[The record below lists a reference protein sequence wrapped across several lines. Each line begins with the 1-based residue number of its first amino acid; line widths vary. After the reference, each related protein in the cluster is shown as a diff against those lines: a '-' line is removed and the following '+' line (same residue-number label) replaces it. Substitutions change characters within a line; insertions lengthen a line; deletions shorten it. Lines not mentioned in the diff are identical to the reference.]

1 MTSSKHPRRLS
12 FQFFWT
18 SFPCWPVGERRQSGA
33 ISISCHHHFSFQL
46 LQQAPTRSAL
56 DSAKVNSIAL
66 QACRPASPSA
76 QQPSQAITRQLHSLS
91 DNTELS
97 RVNSR
102 LTRPDVPDSAQS
114 KVLSSP
120 ELPKVR
126 KIPCSITKPPTH

>member
-1 MTSSKHPRRLS
+1 MEQSPFPAIIISAFSSYNKLP
-12 FQFFWT
+12 
-18 SFPCWPVGERRQSGA
+18 P
-33 ISISCHHHFSFQL
+33 
-46 LQQAPTRSAL
+46 AL

-76 QQPSQAITRQLHSLS
+76 QQPSQAITQQLHSLS

-126 KIPCSITKPPTH
+126 KIPC